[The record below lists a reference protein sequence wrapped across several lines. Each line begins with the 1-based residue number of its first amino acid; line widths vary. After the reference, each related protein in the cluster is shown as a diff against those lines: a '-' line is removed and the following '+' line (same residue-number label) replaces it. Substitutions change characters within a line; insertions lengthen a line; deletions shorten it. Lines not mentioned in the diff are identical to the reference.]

1 MKFGQLKE
9 YNMGENAYTEC
20 DGETNLKSLS
30 AKLKL
35 SIEFY
40 TVCFYCIASW
50 ELSKYIETRLQTTCF
65 YLILSTF

>member
-35 SIEFY
+35 SLEFY
-40 TVCFYCIASW
+40 TVCFYCIAS
-50 ELSKYIETRLQTTCF
+50 
-65 YLILSTF
+65 